1 MNVNMTFF
9 GQMLS
14 FVILIVFTMKF
25 IWPPLN
31 AALEERQKKIAEGL
45 AAADR
50 SQKDLAQAQE
60 KANEA
65 LKDARVKAN
74 VDTQKVI
81 DSVVGYITLGW
92 CFSVEQGGR
101 FVLLDELYLGPAA
114 RGRGWG
120 RQALALARDWAAGQ
134 GAAVIRLEV
143 NHHNAKAKSL
153 YLSAGY
159 RDDERDILTL
169 SLDGHS
175 GRLHS

>member
-1 MNVNMTFF
+1 MSEIKARLAQSEDFP
-9 GQMLS
+9 Q
-14 FVILIVFTMKF
+14 LIAMVRDFYVEDQIPYIAERVEPGLQTLLEQ
-25 IWPPLN
+25 PSCG
-31 AALEERQKKIAEGL
+31 AALLLLDG
-45 AAADR
+45 
-50 SQKDLAQAQE
+50 
-60 KANEA
+60 
-65 LKDARVKAN
+65 
-74 VDTQKVI
+74 
-81 DSVVGYITLGW
+81 DSVAGYITLGW

-169 SLDGHS
+169 SLNGAS

>member
-1 MNVNMTFF
+1 MNLRFRLATPEDFPHLLAMVRAFYAED
-9 GQMLS
+9 Q
-14 FVILIVFTMKF
+14 IAYD
-25 IWPPLN
+25 
-31 AALEERQKKIAEGL
+31 AALVEPGLRTLLAEPACG
-45 AAADR
+45 AALLLEGGDVA
-50 SQKDLAQAQE
+50 
-60 KANEA
+60 EA
-65 LKDARVKAN
+65 
-74 VDTQKVI
+74 
-81 DSVVGYITLGW
+81 GYITLGW

>member
-1 MNVNMTFF
+1 MSEIKVRIAQIADFP
-9 GQMLS
+9 Q
-14 FVILIVFTMKF
+14 LIAMVRDFYVEDQ
-25 IWPPLN
+25 IPY
-31 AALEERQKKIAEGL
+31 IAERVEPGL
-45 AAADR
+45 QTLLEQPSCGSVLLLQAD
-50 SQKDLAQAQE
+50 
-60 KANEA
+60 
-65 LKDARVKAN
+65 
-74 VDTQKVI
+74 

-120 RQALALARDWAAGQ
+120 RQALGLARDRAAGQ

-169 SLDGHS
+169 ALNGAA

>member
-1 MNVNMTFF
+1 M
-9 GQMLS
+9 
-14 FVILIVFTMKF
+14 
-25 IWPPLN
+25 
-31 AALEERQKKIAEGL
+31 
-45 AAADR
+45 
-50 SQKDLAQAQE
+50 
-60 KANEA
+60 
-65 LKDARVKAN
+65 
-74 VDTQKVI
+74 
-81 DSVVGYITLGW
+81 VGYITLGW

-101 FVLLDELYLGPAA
+101 VVLLDELYLGPAA

-169 SLDGHS
+169 SLNGAS